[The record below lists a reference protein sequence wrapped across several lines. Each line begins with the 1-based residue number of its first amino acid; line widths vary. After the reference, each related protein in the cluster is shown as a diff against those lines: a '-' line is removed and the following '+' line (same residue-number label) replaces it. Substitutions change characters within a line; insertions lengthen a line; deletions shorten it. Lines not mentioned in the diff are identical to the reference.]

1 MQDSWGT
8 PGIPAEPWVSEG
20 DMALIEGEITIDR
33 SADEVFDFV
42 ADESNEPRY
51 NLRMTHVEKTSPGP
65 IGRGTRFQAATRA
78 GGRTNDMTIEFT
90 EFDRP
95 TRLASWTRL
104 STMDIRG
111 TLTFQPIN
119 GSTRMK
125 WAWLIEPHGLMRLV
139 PPPMIAAI
147 GRRQEQA
154 IWSNLKQMLEQ
165 SVV

>member
-1 MQDSWGT
+1 
-8 PGIPAEPWVSEG
+8 
-20 DMALIEGEITIDR
+20 MALIEGEITIDR

-51 NLRMTHVEKTSPGP
+51 NPRMTHVEKTSPGP
-65 IGRGTRFQAATRA
+65 IGRGTRFRATTRT

-90 EFDRP
+90 EFERP
-95 TRLASWTRL
+95 ARLASWTRL

-111 TLTFQPIN
+111 TLTFRPIN

-125 WAWLIEPHGLMRLV
+125 WAWLIEPHGLMRFV
-139 PPPMIAAI
+139 PPPVIAAM
-147 GRRQEQA
+147 GRRQEKA

-165 SVV
+165 SVDWRTLCRVPLEVL